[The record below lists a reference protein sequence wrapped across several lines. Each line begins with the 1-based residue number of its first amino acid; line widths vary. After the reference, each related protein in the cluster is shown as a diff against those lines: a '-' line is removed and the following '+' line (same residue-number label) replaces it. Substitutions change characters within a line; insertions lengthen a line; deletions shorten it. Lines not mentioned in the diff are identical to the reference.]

1 MIKYKIDVMAAL
13 KEKGYNTYVIKKQ
26 NLLSQSTLTRL
37 RAGVIVRD
45 DALSR
50 ICELLQ
56 CQPGDV
62 LEYVADDPD
71 ASEKN

>member
-1 MIKYKIDVMAAL
+1 MIRYKLDVIQAL
-13 KEKGYNTYVIKKQ
+13 KDAGYSTYRLRKEK
-26 NLLSQSTLTRL
+26 LLPESTLTRL